1 MPFEQLN
8 LLDSASDAGPPRR
21 RRPAPRRLRPEPAA
35 VPDAV
40 VPGEVHVEHR
50 YPQGWAFLTEHGA
63 DAVAVLHVLASQAE
77 VADGRLVAQA
87 STRGIAARLGFLS
100 KDSVHRRLR
109 QLRRTGTIEA
119 LPPSPGPLHAPTYVL
134 HLGDTGLTVTRPGP
148 TDRRP

>member
-8 LLDSASDAGPPRR
+8 LLDAASDAGPRRKRR
-21 RRPAPRRLRPEPAA
+21 RAPRPSRPEPAA
-35 VPDAV
+35 VPEVV
-40 VPGEVHVEHR
+40 VPGEVRVEHR

-63 DAVAVLHVLASQAE
+63 DAVALLHVLASQAE
-77 VADGRLVAQA
+77 VVDGRLVAQA

-119 LPPSPGPLHAPTYVL
+119 LPPSPRPLDALTYVL
-134 HLGDTGLTVTRPGP
+134 HLDDTGLTVARPGP

>member
-1 MPFEQLN
+1 MPV
-8 LLDSASDAGPPRR
+8 AS
-21 RRPAPRRLRPEPAA
+21 EAA
-35 VPDAV
+35 

-50 YPQGWAFLTEHGA
+50 YPQGWAFLSEHGA

-77 VADGRLVAQA
+77 VVDGRLVAQA

-119 LPPSPGPLHAPTYVL
+119 LPPSPRPLDAPTYVL
-134 HLGDTGLTVTRPGP
+134 HLDDTGLTVTRPGP
-148 TDRRP
+148 TYRRP

>member
-8 LLDSASDAGPPRR
+8 LLDSASDAGPLRR
-21 RRPAPRRLRPEPAA
+21 RRPAPRRLRPEPGGA
-35 VPDAV
+35 PEV
-40 VPGEVHVEHR
+40 VAPGEVRVEHR
-50 YPQGWAFLTEHGA
+50 YPQGWAFLSEHGS

-77 VADGRLVAQA
+77 VVDGRLVAQA

-109 QLRRTGTIEA
+109 HLRRTGTIEA
-119 LPPSPGPLHAPTYVL
+119 LPPSPGPLDAPTYVL
-134 HLGDTGLTVTRPGP
+134 HLDGTGLTVTRPGP